1 MNANKRLPHPTHLG
15 EIFTI
20 LRQRLRGRPTGFH
33 GADRLTLELI
43 AHRGDSLTALL
54 SDPYDQRRYELR
66 LRPLDGLSEAAGGGR
81 TCQYPSSTTLARPTD

>member
-1 MNANKRLPHPTHLG
+1 MTAARRVPQSTHLG

-20 LRQRLRGRPTGFH
+20 LRQRLRGRPTGFR

-66 LRPLDGLSEAAGGGR
+66 LRPLDSLSETAGGGQ
-81 TCQYPSSTTLARPTD
+81 TCQSPLSTIPAHPTD